1 MQYSTKAIFI
11 ATLEKNM
18 PYNKAT
24 SVNGKE
30 IILTREE
37 KSAVDEFHKSR
48 IAFAF
53 LSDGRC
59 AININDAREHKIY
72 LKDDFSISFEEF
84 EHLTRGYIKPGRL
97 VFYTSLNFLPV
108 KDISEEM
115 VNLLTEKALEFF
127 GPGKY
132 EIWNGLKIGRL
143 GEEWEAI
150 EIKGTVLV
158 R

>member
-18 PYNKAT
+18 PYNKTT

-37 KSAVDEFHKSR
+37 KSAV
-48 IAFAF
+48 
-53 LSDGRC
+53 RC
-59 AININDAREHKIY
+59 AININDAREHKVY
-72 LKDDFSISFEEF
+72 LKDDFGISFEEF

>member
-1 MQYSTKAIFI
+1 MQYSIKAIFI

-18 PYNKAT
+18 PYNKTT

-37 KSAVDEFHKSR
+37 KSAVNEFHKSR

-53 LSDGRC
+53 FSDGRC
-59 AININDAREHKIY
+59 AININDAREHKVY
-72 LKDDFSISFEEF
+72 LKDDFGISFEEF